1 MLRAAR
7 SAPSA
12 FIAELKR
19 SAELS
24 ELDLRTP
31 NHEVNFSIMP
41 TLRKPRRGVKSLAIK
56 LVKSLPSNATWD
68 DLMYRVYVRQKIE
81 SGLSDLDA
89 GRKHSHDD
97 IKRQFG
103 LAS

>member
-1 MLRAAR
+1 M
-7 SAPSA
+7 
-12 FIAELKR
+12 
-19 SAELS
+19 
-24 ELDLRTP
+24 RTP

-56 LVKSLPSNATWD
+56 LVRSLPSNATWD